1 MLPALGYKTPMTNRK
16 FHRWMS
22 LIGIIF
28 FLSVALT
35 GVWMQGEAIFGEKE
49 AEHEQRAALTSPMSL
64 AGPVAVDAALLER
77 ARETVLARF
86 GNRPVASIDWIIK
99 SPVPAFVFHLEGSE
113 PLQVTVAAATA
124 AIVKSETDEED
135 WVMRLHTGEI
145 LGDGGKFLGL
155 AWGLA
160 LVAMSVTGIILYFQ
174 MLSKRRGAAGQVR
187 GWRRYFW

>member
-1 MLPALGYKTPMTNRK
+1 MTNRR

-28 FLSVALT
+28 FLSVAMT

-49 AEHEQRAALTSPMSL
+49 AEHEALATLTSPMSL
-64 AGPVAVDAALLER
+64 ARPLGMNNSSLDR
-77 ARETVLARF
+77 ARAAVLARY
-86 GNRPVASIDWIIK
+86 GDHPVASIDWVIK
-99 SPVPAFVFHLEGSE
+99 APVPSYIFHLDGNE
-113 PLQVTVAAATA
+113 PVKVTIAAATA
-124 AIVKSETDEED
+124 TIIKSESDEED

-155 AWGLA
+155 AWGFA
-160 LVAMSVTGIILYFQ
+160 LVAMSTTGIILYFQ

>member
-1 MLPALGYKTPMTNRK
+1 MTNRK

-28 FLSVALT
+28 FLSVATT
-35 GVWMQGEAIFGEKE
+35 GVWLQGTAIFGDKE
-49 AEHEQRAALTSPMSL
+49 AEHEALAALTSPVSL
-64 AGPVAVDAALLER
+64 AKPLAVNNTAIDR
-77 ARETVLARF
+77 ARAAVLARF
-86 GNRPVASIDWIIK
+86 GNRPVASVDWIIK
-99 SPVPAFVFHLEGSE
+99 ALVPAYVFHLDGTD
-113 PLQVTVAAATA
+113 PVKVTVDAATGA
-124 AIVKSETDEED
+124 VIKSESDEES
-135 WVMRLHTGEI
+135 WVTRLHTGEI

-160 LVAMSVTGIILYFQ
+160 LIAMSVTGIILYFQ